1 MKITIV
7 GNIHSG
13 QPAYDGGTLKI
24 KNVFNAL
31 KQLGYNPNIID
42 VDLWKKHPFSIFRK
56 IRKSLL
62 QDDIFILMCAGRG
75 SRLLLRLTAHIKRKT
90 KYVFCPVGTGTVN
103 RLTDGKLTAEQEQR
117 FLNCEN
123 FYGLNDR
130 RMAKILASI
139 DSVVIENAQLK
150 KVYETFYG
158 LTNVHILTNF
168 RFFEFSGSHT
178 WTKKDAPLKVVY
190 LTRLTRGK
198 GILDLLDVVNEINST
213 SHVVDFDIFGKSY
226 LSDEDFALF
235 KSKLSK
241 FTTYHGAYE
250 NEMVMSTLQH
260 YDLYCLPINSH
271 EGTPGSL
278 IEAIL
283 ARIPCLISSIG
294 QASEFIDDEY
304 DGFIFKFGSKEDLK
318 AKLLYIADHRE
329 LLPLMSERL
338 KSKAEK
344 FTFDGNK
351 ENIRRF
357 FCLD

>member
-7 GNIHSG
+7 GNVHSG
-13 QPAYDGGTLKI
+13 KPAYDGGTLKI

-75 SRLLLRLTAHIKRKT
+75 SRLLLRLTAHINRKA
-90 KYVFCPVGTGTVN
+90 KYIFCPVGTGTVN
-103 RLTDGKLTAEQEQR
+103 MLTYRHLDSNQEQQ

-123 FYGLNDR
+123 FFGLTDR
-130 RMAKILASI
+130 KIGKILASI
-139 DSVVIENAQLK
+139 ESVVIENEQLK
-150 KVYETFYG
+150 KVYEKFYG
-158 LTNVHILTNF
+158 LTNVHVLTNF
-168 RFFEFSGSHT
+168 RAFYFNGIHS
-178 WTKKDAPLKVVY
+178 WTEKDKPLKVVY

-198 GILDLLDVVNEINST
+198 GILDLLDVVNDINDQ
-213 SHVVDFDIFGKSY
+213 SHIIDLDIFGKSY
-226 LSDEDFALF
+226 LSDEEFALF

-241 FTTYHGAYE
+241 FTTYHGPYE
-250 NEMVMSTLQH
+250 NEQVMSTLQQ

-283 ARIPCLISSIG
+283 VRIPCLISSIG
-294 QASEFIDDEY
+294 QASEFIEDEY
-304 DGFIFKFGSKEDLK
+304 DGFIFKFGSQEDLK
-318 AKLLYIADHRE
+318 NKLLQIAGQRE

-338 KSKAEK
+338 KAKAER

-351 ENIRRF
+351 EAIKQA
-357 FCLD
+357 FCLN